1 MPAKSRKST
10 KKPAKSTPRIA
21 ESKAPSAPAP
31 TPPPAL
37 GTSAPIKLAPGTV
50 LKKLDRA
57 GDVRCECTV
66 EAGGFRYDG
75 KLYPSI
81 SAAAAAAA
89 KVIGRAGSSFNG
101 NVFWGVAK
109 PSRRDLAHRLDH
121 LWQRYTSTA
130 TALLNT
136 DGAEKAA
143 SVERL
148 REHLAEFKALV

>member
-10 KKPAKSTPRIA
+10 KKPAKSNTRVA
-21 ESKAPSAPAP
+21 APSAPAP
-31 TPPPAL
+31 APTPAL
-37 GTSAPIKLAPGTV
+37 GTSAPVRLAPGTV

-57 GDVRCECTV
+57 GAVRCECTV
-66 EAGGFRYDG
+66 EVDGFRVDD

-89 KVIGRAGSSFNG
+89 KAIGRAGTSFNG

-109 PSRRDLAHRLDH
+109 PSRRDLAQRLDH

-130 TALLNT
+130 TALLNA
-136 DGAEKAA
+136 DGAEKNA

-148 REHLAEFKALV
+148 REHLAQLKALV